1 LIVPVDKSQP
11 NKAGGTSYNGTI
23 SSTISSIFNFD
34 IPQSYSGKTCTLVFL
49 LPQQD
54 KLTTSAFSLSGSG
67 GFDVAR
73 LSSPATEQ
81 TSFNTVPSVARDVGG
96 PESVT
101 PGNEYVIASSK
112 CFAGRRSSYKVTAT
126 GSLDL
131 NYFQDFNPSPIG
143 FYITVC

>member
-1 LIVPVDKSQP
+1 MIVPVDKTRP
-11 NKAGGTSYNGTI
+11 DKAGGTSYNGTI

-34 IPQSYSGKTCTLVFL
+34 IPQTGSGKTCILVFL
-49 LPQQD
+49 LPQRDQ
-54 KLTTSAFSLSGSG
+54 LTTSAFSLTGSG
-67 GFDVAR
+67 GFDVAQ

-81 TSFNTVPSVARDVGG
+81 TSYNTVPSVSSDLGG

-101 PGNEYVIASSK
+101 PGNEYVIASGS
-112 CFAGRRSSYKVTAT
+112 CAAGQRISYEVTAT

-143 FYITVC
+143 FYVTVC